1 MLTLE
6 RRGRRRSLRLP
17 GWSGLRLLAVLL
29 SARGLV
35 RHFSTVQKSRSAIS
49 GAGRGICCPLLWVYR
64 NRRPAYQGANRK
76 NQAECKGSTA
86 EQLTNDFR
94 RVVDHRDDAGV
105 VEPGR
110 TDDAENADDLSGRVV
125 IGGDDGR
132 GAGQRKQL
140 VFRAD
145 KDAHAFG
152 LLGAA
157 KQIDYLAPGL
167 EIIEQQA
174 HAFEIGKRLEI
185 LEQMR
190 LPPHDQLALLVL
202 ASRPPRQT
210 LGDNLLRKLI
220 ELRLALLQGALDLD
234 LDFGQGVTAHPR
246 IDEISGFRERR
257 GRQADWNVENP
268 VLDLSVFPDQDHHR
282 AFGLEPY
289 KFDVLETRIR
299 LGGEHDAGG
308 AAHP

>member
-6 RRGRRRSLRLP
+6 RSGRRRSLRLP

-86 EQLTNDFR
+86 EQLTNNFR

-140 VFRAD
+140 VFRTN
-145 KDAHAFG
+145 KDAHALG
-152 LLGAA
+152 LRGAA
-157 KQIDYLAPGL
+157 KQIDHLAPGF
-167 EIIEQQA
+167 EIIEQQP
-174 HAFEIGKRLEI
+174 HAFEIGKHLEI

-190 LPPHDQLALLVL
+190 LSPHDQLALFVL
-202 ASRPPRQT
+202 ASRPARQT
-210 LGDNLLRKLI
+210 LGDNLLRELI
-220 ELRLALLQGALDLD
+220 ELRLALLHRA
-234 LDFGQGVTAHPR
+234 LDFGFDLRQCVTAYPR
-246 IDEISGFRERR
+246 IDEIRGFRER
-257 GRQADWNVENP
+257 GGWQTDWNIENP
-268 VLDLSVFPDQDHHR
+268 ILDLPVLPDQDHHG
-282 AFGLEPY
+282 AFGLEPHE
-289 KFDVLETRIR
+289 FDVLEPRIR
-299 LGGEHDAGG
+299 LGSEHHAGG
-308 AAHP
+308 AA